1 MKIVAILSLL
11 ILAGCAVVNSKYTAP
26 RDRGYLSN
34 NVFEINKSFDG
45 VWTSLVEYV
54 PRKFFSIKDS
64 DKNAGILTL
73 SFGSRRPEKYVDCGE
88 INIEGTKNKKSF
100 LDAAKTT
107 GTVELSGTVNL
118 LVKSIDDGKTSV
130 TVSTGYILNIKE
142 GSSSTQTWDFNT
154 NGKQSRKV
162 GELKITCRP
171 TFYAENDIIAG
182 INFITRGHR

>member
-1 MKIVAILSLL
+1 MRIVAILSLL
-11 ILAGCAVVNSKYTAP
+11 ILAGCAAVNPKYTIP

-34 NVFEINKSFDG
+34 NVFEINKSSDE

-64 DKNAGILTL
+64 DKNAGVLTL
-73 SFGSRRPEKYVDCGE
+73 SFGSSRPEKYVDCGE
-88 INIEGTKNKKSF
+88 INVDESKNKKSF
-100 LDAAKTT
+100 LDVAKTT
-107 GTVELSGTVNL
+107 GTVELLGTVNL

-142 GSSSTQTWDFNT
+142 GSSSTQTWDFNA
-154 NGKQSRKV
+154 NGKQSRKM

-171 TFYAENDIIAG
+171 TVYAENDIIAG
-182 INFITRGHR
+182 INFITRGH